1 MIDRK
6 VTFMIA
12 LAMLLERSQK
22 TRSQF
27 DGDNL
32 NKRRK
37 EQGQKGT
44 YFCQCRPL
52 KYKGKKGG
60 KNTLKYE

>member
-1 MIDRK
+1 
-6 VTFMIA
+6 MIA
-12 LAMLLERSQK
+12 LAMLLERSEK

-52 KYKGKKGG
+52 KYKGKKVE
-60 KNTLKYE
+60 KIH

>member
-1 MIDRK
+1 
-6 VTFMIA
+6 MIA
-12 LAMLLERSQK
+12 LAMLLERSEK

-37 EQGQKGT
+37 EQGQKGI

-52 KYKGKKGG
+52 KYKGKKRR
-60 KNTLKYE
+60 KKYVKI

>member
-12 LAMLLERSQK
+12 LAMLLERSEK

-37 EQGQKGT
+37 KQGQKGT
-44 YFCQCRPL
+44 YFCQCHPL
-52 KYKGKKGG
+52 KYKGKKGR